1 MKYLTMR
8 RGLMLA
14 MATMAVATACS
25 NPVSPGTHLVAA
37 GVVIRDGDRE
47 LVRAVGTTVTGGLTI
62 EAGQQTGPLTVQFL
76 AANGSEIPV
85 QQGYWLDVRNSNP
98 AVAQWTR
105 ASQAEFGGRL
115 VGLAPGQ
122 TTMTFAN
129 MHGAVGSGH
138 DDGMQAVTVTV
149 TAAP

>member
-1 MKYLTMR
+1 MR
-8 RGLMLA
+8 YTTITRSLA
-14 MATMAVATACS
+14 LAVATMAVVTACT
-25 NPVSPGTHLVAA
+25 NPVSPGNHRVAA
-37 GVVIRDGDRE
+37 GVVIREGGQE
-47 LVRAVGTTVTGGLTI
+47 LVRAVGTTVTGGLSI
-62 EAGQQTGPLTVQFL
+62 GAGQQTGPLTVHFL
-76 AANGSEIPV
+76 AADGSEIAIEH
-85 QQGYWLDVRNSNP
+85 GYWLDVRNSNP

-122 TTMTFAN
+122 TTLTFAN